1 MQLLTG
7 GEPVFSFIPNPS
19 SATAIGS
26 IVLVEGSDPKNKSVS
41 WVHAWTVSD
50 GVITQI
56 REYFNT
62 SLTVARFE
70 DSDSDSASASSSSNI
85 TLKLKN
91 KSCIHWESKLS
102 GESVPGLVLA
112 I

>member
-7 GEPVFSFIPNPS
+7 GRPAGSPFLFVPKSV
-19 SATAIGS
+19 TAIGPF
-26 IVLVEGSDPKNKSVS
+26 VLAEGIDTKNSSVS
-41 WVHAWTVSD
+41 WVHAWTVSGN
-50 GVITQI
+50 GVITQV

-62 SLTVARFE
+62 SLTVANF
-70 DSDSDSASASSSSNI
+70 DKCSSLSSKPALYQSI
-85 TLKLKN
+85 
-91 KSCIHWESKLS
+91 CWESKLS

>member
-7 GEPVFSFIPNPS
+7 GRPATNPFLFV
-19 SATAIGS
+19 AKIVTAIGPF
-26 IVLVEGSDPKNKSVS
+26 VLAEGFDPKNRSVS
-41 WVHAWTVSD
+41 WVHAWTVSSN
-50 GVITQI
+50 GVITQV

-62 SLTVARFE
+62 SLTVASFGKC
-70 DSDSDSASASSSSNI
+70 SSSSNSSP
-85 TLKLKN
+85 KLALHQ
-91 KSCIHWESKLS
+91 SICWESKLS